1 MKGLLCVYYGALC
14 SIVFAQTGVQLYE
27 AGRKAHVQEDWHAA
41 IEFYQEALKKKCFL
55 QPCISWSCRVFL
67 RTW

>member
-41 IEFYQEALKKKCFL
+41 IEFYQEALKKNASYNL
-55 QPCISWSCRVFL
+55 AYRGL
-67 RTW
+67 AE

>member
-41 IEFYQEALKKKCFL
+41 IEFYQEA
-55 QPCISWSCRVFL
+55 
-67 RTW
+67 